1 VIMNITDAQSDYVQ
15 DIARKL
21 IEAGVRVETDT
32 RNEKIGFKIR
42 EARLSMV
49 PYMLVAGDKEKE
61 QGIVMV
67 RDRSGEQKPATPDEF
82 ISMVLADTPRV

>member
-1 VIMNITDAQSDYVQ
+1 MNITDAQSEYVQ
-15 DIARKL
+15 DITNKL
-21 IEAGVRVETDT
+21 IDAGVRVETDT

-49 PYMLVAGDKEKE
+49 PYMLVVGDKEKE

-67 RDRSGEQKPATPDEF
+67 RDRSGEQKPATVEEF
-82 ISMVLADTPRV
+82 IALVLADTPKV